1 VTGGTIQAT
10 HCEDRSG
17 DVAFPPFSR
26 EDLVFALGIVE
37 TVSSRK
43 ADHVGFVD
51 PKLPPPFPSL
61 KGMTRVGYLSGTP
74 SQGRVAPSGDRETTW
89 RNQPKRRDPDEQLP
103 SLFEHSS
110 LNH

>member
-1 VTGGTIQAT
+1 VTGGTTQAI
-10 HCEDRSG
+10 HCEDKSG

-37 TVSSRK
+37 TMPSRK

-51 PKLPPPFPSL
+51 PKLPPLFSPS

-74 SQGRVAPSGDRETTW
+74 SQGRAAPIIT
-89 RNQPKRRDPDEQLP
+89 PV
-103 SLFEHSS
+103 
-110 LNH
+110 